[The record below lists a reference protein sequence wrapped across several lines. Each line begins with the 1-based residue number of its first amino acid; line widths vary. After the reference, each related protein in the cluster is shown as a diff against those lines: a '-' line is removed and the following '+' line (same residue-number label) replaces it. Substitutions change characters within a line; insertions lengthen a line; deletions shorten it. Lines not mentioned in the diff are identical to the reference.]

1 MLFDPAIAMME
12 KALDVAA
19 VRQQAV
25 ALNVANVNTPGYKR
39 TEVAF
44 PTVLADIMNE
54 YRSQQA
60 QPPAMP
66 DQASAA
72 RMLPMEVAFLKANL
86 AFDHSW
92 SPEAPPALGS
102 TAAAATAK
110 LNAVQPEIEVIDHGN
125 MRFDGNN
132 VNIDASIADMVKNNV
147 GYGNIT
153 GILAS
158 DFKLIKAVIEA
169 R

>member
-1 MLFDPAIAMME
+1 MRD
-12 KALDVAA
+12 KK
-19 VRQQAV
+19 
-25 ALNVANVNTPGYKR
+25 T
-39 TEVAF
+39 
-44 PTVLADIMNE
+44 
-54 YRSQQA
+54 
-60 QPPAMP
+60 
-66 DQASAA
+66 AA

-92 SPEAPPALGS
+92 SPAAPPALGS

-110 LNAVQPEIEVIDHGN
+110 LNAVQPEIEVIDYGN

-132 VNIDASIADMVKNNV
+132 VNIDASMVDMVKNNV